1 MFYYKKILVQ
11 TTLVLTLSASA
22 LFILSGCDVKE
33 GPLPA
38 ETTESTEIVTEQ
50 TTELSEAMKALIADA
65 EKTQSWKV
73 FSDDVTG
80 LYGFKDA
87 EGKVVIDAIYK
98 DAQDFAGGR
107 AIVKVNTDDFY
118 GILEEGVYGL
128 IDPNGEFIIEPTGLL
143 TRVDDWHYLFAE
155 GADYYQGYGMDGYS
169 MMKRTFMDGTG
180 AALGDK
186 PLGDQSLENQSER
199 YYYVQALK
207 EDLFL
212 ANNGSKSFFID
223 GKGALLTDY
232 PAFYFAITGEVT
244 GDSIILMPLDESSGR
259 IKFVMSGDGKALEQ
273 QNTKE
278 TLTEGVTYEHQVI
291 SPYIGSSVIFPV
303 LTMNDLTIQSKLN
316 EAIQKFATEA
326 MWETDLT
333 GEKIVDYAQLERI
346 EQTVVSEFTPS
357 LKNKLLNLNLFG
369 YFYGFGAAHPNS
381 FQSTRY
387 LDFTSGDV
395 LELPSL
401 FKSDRDWR
409 MAIAKEIDRQ
419 FMADDDAYLF
429 IEKTEPEADRVQAF
443 YDAHFEI
450 AFEENHMVV
459 YFPVYEIAPYVAG
472 IPSYEVSYEVLD
484 KYYDEGSK
492 FYKALFSK

>member
-1 MFYYKKILVQ
+1 MFYYKRILVQ

-33 GPLPA
+33 GPLPS
-38 ETTESTEIVTEQ
+38 ETTETTEVVTEPS
-50 TTELSEAMKALIADA
+50 TELSEAMKALIVDA
-65 EKTQSWKV
+65 EKTENWQLFK
-73 FSDDVTG
+73 DDIYG

-87 EGKVVIDAIYK
+87 EGKIVIEAKFK
-98 DAQDFAGGR
+98 DAQDFSGGR
-107 AIVKVNTDDFY
+107 AIVKVDTDDFY
-118 GILEEGVYGL
+118 GILEDGVYGL

-180 AALGDK
+180 AALGD
-186 PLGDQSLENQSER
+186 QSLENQSER

-223 GKGALLTDY
+223 GEGSLLTEY

-273 QNTKE
+273 QNTRE

-303 LTMNDLTIQSKLN
+303 LTMNDLAIQSKLN
-316 EAIQKFATEA
+316 EAIQKFATDA

-333 GEKIVDYAQLERI
+333 GEKIVDYASLERI

-357 LKNKLLNLNLFG
+357 LKNNLINLNLFG

-387 LDFTSGDV
+387 LDFITGDV

-401 FKSDRDWR
+401 FKSDSDWR

-419 FMADDDAYLF
+419 YMADEDAFLF
-429 IEKTEPEADRVQAF
+429 IEKTEPEADRVAAF
-443 YDAHFEI
+443 RDAHFEI
-450 AFEENHMVV
+450 GFEDNHMVV
-459 YFPVYEIAPYVAG
+459 YFPVYEIAPYAAG
-472 IPSYEVSYEVLD
+472 IPAYEVSYEVLD
-484 KYYDEGSK
+484 KYYDEGSN

>member
-1 MFYYKKILVQ
+1 MFYYKRILVQ

-33 GPLPA
+33 GPLPS
-38 ETTESTEIVTEQ
+38 ETTETSEVVTEPS
-50 TTELSEAMKALIADA
+50 TELSEAMKALIVDA
-65 EKTQSWKV
+65 EKTENWQLFK
-73 FSDDVTG
+73 DDIYG

-87 EGKVVIDAIYK
+87 EGKIVIEAKFK
-98 DAQDFAGGR
+98 DAQDFSGGR
-107 AIVKVNTDDFY
+107 AIVKVDTDDFY
-118 GILEEGVYGL
+118 GILEDGVYGL
-128 IDPNGEFIIEPTGLL
+128 IDPNGEYIIEPSGLL

-155 GADYYQGYGMDGYS
+155 GSDYYQGYGMDGYS

-180 AALGDK
+180 QALY
-186 PLGDQSLENQSER
+186 ENSPTEER
-199 YYYVQALK
+199 YYYVQALTD
-207 EDLFL
+207 DLFL

-223 GKGALLTDY
+223 GQGSLLTEY

-273 QNTKE
+273 QNTQE
-278 TLTEGVTYEHQVI
+278 TLTDGVTYEYQVI

-333 GEKIVDYAQLERI
+333 GEKIVDYASLERI
-346 EQTVVSEFTPS
+346 DQTVISEFSPS
-357 LKNKLLNLNLFG
+357 LKNNLINLNLFG

-387 LDFTSGDV
+387 LDYITGDV

-401 FKSDRDWR
+401 FKSDSDWR

-419 FMADDDAYLF
+419 YMADEDAFLF

-484 KYYDEGSK
+484 QYYDEGSK
-492 FYKALFSK
+492 FYKALYSK

>member
-1 MFYYKKILVQ
+1 MFNKRINYHIKVRKALSL
-11 TTLVLTLSASA
+11 TLVLSAA
-22 LFILSGCDVKE
+22 LIALTACGVKD

-38 ETTESTEIVTEQ
+38 ETTESTEVVTEP
-50 TTELSEAMKALIADA
+50 TTELSEVMRALMADA
-65 EKTQSWKV
+65 EKTEDWQLFK
-73 FSDDVTG
+73 DDIYG

-87 EGKVVIDAIYK
+87 EGKVVIDATYK

-107 AIVKVNTDDFY
+107 AIVKVDTEDFY
-118 GILEEGVYGL
+118 GILQAGVYGL

-169 MMKRTFMDGTG
+169 MMKRTFIDGTG
-180 AALGDK
+180 TALGDK
-186 PLGDQSLENQSER
+186 PLGDESER
-199 YYYVQALK
+199 YYYVQALT
-207 EDLFL
+207 ENLFL

-223 GKGALLTDY
+223 AQGSLLTEY
-232 PAFYFAITGEVT
+232 PAFYFAVTAEVT
-244 GDSIILMPLDESSGR
+244 GETITLMPMDDTSGR
-259 IKFVMSGDGKALEQ
+259 IKFVMSSDGKALEQ
-273 QNTKE
+273 QNTRE
-278 TLTEGVTYEHQVI
+278 TLTGGVTYEHQVI

-357 LKNKLLNLNLFG
+357 LKNNLLNLNLFG

-401 FKSDRDWR
+401 FISDRDWR

-419 FMADDDAYLF
+419 FMVDDDAYLF
-429 IEKTEPEADRVQAF
+429 IEKTEPEADRIKAF
-443 YDAHFEI
+443 YEAHFELG
-450 AFEENHMVV
+450 FEENHMVV
-459 YFPVYEIAPYVAG
+459 YFPVYEIAPYAAG
-472 IPSYEVSYEVLD
+472 IPAYVVSYEVLEN
-484 KYYDEGSK
+484 YYDEGSN